1 METDETDDFPP
12 PFSLAALDGDR
23 GRIVETAGAARA
35 AERAAERG
43 GRAAAKCYKCNG
55 MGHWAQDCPQG

>member
-1 METDETDDFPP
+1 MVEAVGGSER
-12 PFSLAALDGDR
+12 R
-23 GRIVETAGAARA
+23 GARVPRASARGAAGEVA
-35 AERAAERG
+35 GEDGGG